1 MAMVKG
7 CSTCGSGK
15 LSSGNLFQT
24 IGTYINDALTS
35 FGQARTALTPTGTPT
50 EGVSSATFSSLL
62 PVVAI
67 GGAIFYI
74 IYKAKK

>member
-7 CSTCGSGK
+7 CSTCGQ
-15 LSSGNLFQT
+15 LSSGSIFQN
-24 IGTYINDALTS
+24 IGTYINDALTALD
-35 FGQARTALTPTGTPT
+35 QAHTSITGTTPT
-50 EGVSSATFSSLL
+50 EGISSITLSSAL
-62 PVVAI
+62 PVIAI

>member
-1 MAMVKG
+1 MAMIKG
-7 CSTCGSGK
+7 CSTCGGGK

-24 IGTYINDALTS
+24 IGTYINDAITA
-35 FGQARTALTPTGTPT
+35 FGQARTAATGTTPV
-50 EGVSSATFSSLL
+50 EGISSITLSSAL
-62 PVVAI
+62 PVIAI

>member
-7 CSTCGSGK
+7 CSTCGQ
-15 LSSGNLFQT
+15 LSSGSIFQN
-24 IGTYINDALTS
+24 IGTYINDALTA
-35 FGQARTALTPTGTPT
+35 FGQARTAATGTIPT
-50 EGVSSATFSSLL
+50 EGISSITLSSAL
-62 PVVAI
+62 PVIAI

>member
-7 CSTCGSGK
+7 CSTCGK
-15 LSSGNLFQT
+15 LSSGSIFQN
-24 IGTYINDALTS
+24 IGTYINDALTA
-35 FGQARTALTPTGTPT
+35 FGQARTAATGTTPT
-50 EGVSSATFSSLL
+50 EGISSITLSSAL
-62 PVVAI
+62 PVIAI